1 MKSPLSKLMFSGTVV
16 CLAFALSADA
26 QGPDDILSLPVPPAT
41 QTLHYGPGDLQFGEL
56 RLPPAI
62 SPVPVVIIVHGGC
75 WADRLAG
82 RDPRTT
88 TYELMKP
95 LAAAL
100 TSAGVATWNIEYR
113 RHGSPDSNWAAT
125 YLDIAAATD
134 FLRTLAP
141 ANHLDLSRVIVVGHS
156 SGGQLAL
163 WLGARLKLSSTSSIY
178 TAHPL
183 QLKTIIDLDGPPDL
197 AAAQPHEAEYC
208 PMPAVTQF
216 MEGTPTTQIQRYHDG
231 SAQAFLPLG
240 IPQIMIVAGLLQH
253 EPTLLSEYTA
263 AAKASGDSVT
273 VVPLKGAT
281 HFNTLDP
288 ATTYG
293 QKLFATILA
302 ATGTTH

>member
-1 MKSPLSKLMFSGTVV
+1 MKLLLPVLKSAGILP
-16 CLAFALSADA
+16 CLAFSLSAVA
-26 QGPDDILSLPVPPAT
+26 QSPDDILKIPVPPAT
-41 QTLHYGPGDLQFGEL
+41 QTVHYGPGALQFGEL
-56 RLPPAI
+56 RLPR
-62 SPVPVVIIVHGGC
+62 SKSLVPVVLIVHGGC
-75 WADRLAG
+75 WADHLDG

-113 RHGSPDSNWAAT
+113 RHGSPGSDWAAT

-163 WLGARLKLSSTSSIY
+163 WLGARSKLPSTSNIY
-178 TAHPL
+178 TANPL
-183 QLKTIIDLDGPPDL
+183 PLKTIIDLDGPPDL
-197 AAAQPHEAEYC
+197 AAAQPHETEYC

-216 MEGTPTTQIQRYHDG
+216 MEGTPATQLQRYHDG
-231 SAQAFLPLG
+231 SAQPFLPLG
-240 IPQIMIVAGLLQH
+240 IPQTMIVASLLQH

-273 VVPLKGAT
+273 LVPLKGAT
-281 HFNTLDP
+281 HFNPLDP